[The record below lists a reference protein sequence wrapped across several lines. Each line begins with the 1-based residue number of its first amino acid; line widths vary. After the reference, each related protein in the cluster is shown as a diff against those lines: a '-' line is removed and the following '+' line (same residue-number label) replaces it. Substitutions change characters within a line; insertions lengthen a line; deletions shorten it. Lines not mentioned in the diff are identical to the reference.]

1 MNTIAENP
9 AATRPLRI
17 VLPGGSGQ
25 IGQVLA
31 RHFQELGHHVTV
43 LTRAPYT
50 ANWQTVHWDGETAGS
65 WTETL
70 DGADVCINLAGRS
83 VNCRYHAANRRAIY
97 DSRINTT
104 RLLGHV
110 ISTLAN
116 PPRVWLNASTAT
128 IYRHTMDRPRLDWPM
143 SESNGELGGNE
154 LIGGRRRAPDTWN
167 FSIGVAKDWE
177 TAFFQSQTPRTRKVA
192 MRSAITMS
200 PSPGNAFAVLSQLVR
215 MGLGGTQG
223 NGRQF
228 VSWIHES
235 DFARAVEFLI
245 AHEDMDG
252 PINIAAPNPLP
263 NREFM
268 ETLRDAW
275 ERPNG
280 LPAPSLFIEI
290 GAFFLRTESELV
302 LKSRRVVPG
311 RLLDAGFEFE
321 FPEWPEA
328 AEDLV
333 RLSKNRD

>member
-1 MNTIAENP
+1 MNFIAGNP

-25 IGQVLA
+25 VGHVLA
-31 RHFQELGHHVTV
+31 RHFQERGHLVTV
-43 LTRAPYT
+43 ITRAPYT
-50 ANWQTVHWDGETAGS
+50 ANWQTVHWDGESVGS
-65 WTETL
+65 WTEAL
-70 DGADVCINLAGRS
+70 DGADICINLAGRS

-110 ISTLAN
+110 ISTLAH

-143 SESNGELGGNE
+143 NESNGELGGNE

-177 TAFFQSQTPRTRKVA
+177 TAFFQSQTPGTRKVA
-192 MRSAITMS
+192 MRSAIAMS

-215 MGLGGTQG
+215 MGLGGSQG

-245 AHEDMDG
+245 DREDLDG

-268 ETLRDAW
+268 AALRDAW

-280 LPAPSLFIEI
+280 LPAPTPLIEI
-290 GAFFLRTESELV
+290 GAFLLRTESELV

-311 RLLDAGFEFE
+311 RLLDAGFQFE
-321 FPEWPEA
+321 FPDWPEA

-333 RLSKNRD
+333 QQWKNRD